1 MVTESSFIPWKF
13 KVRWGMVKVPFKIGT
28 ARQVEAANFLM
39 GRCSFTE
46 EQAVAAV
53 KSFMLWLDQVL

>member
-13 KVRWGMVKVPFKIGT
+13 KVRWGAIRVPFKIGA

-39 GRCSFTE
+39 GRCGFTE
-46 EQAVAAV
+46 EQATNAV
-53 KSFMLWLDQVL
+53 KSFMVWLDQIL